1 MQSISGLLMAGQM
14 PKTIDGKAYYY
25 FEHRTTGRNDVKLL
39 KLDEY
44 LGENIGYAFYFK
56 ALEVITELESPYME
70 KGKLM
75 FAKAMGITLADYDRF
90 IDCAI
95 SSGLFDVADDGSVFS
110 PAYLKWMAKKQH
122 AKDAGS
128 KGGKTTADNK
138 AKAQAEC
145 QANSE
150 AKPKPKRSPVPFP
163 RSIIS
168 EIVDY
173 WNATAT
179 AMKCNKITKD
189 VTVAI
194 AKREEYGL
202 DEIKATICNYHKVL
216 QDKECFFNYA
226 WNIVDF
232 FNRKN
237 GFPSFVG
244 GDEIVK
250 RYKTTNDD
258 EQIAKEQDS
267 VKRHF

>member
-1 MQSISGLLMAGQM
+1 MKSPNYIQIDGSMFGDSKIAVLLRRHGAVGLAVYLYSLIQINQSNVDSLHLDEGFTECASVVLDITKETLGKVIETLIGIGLL
-14 PKTIDGKAYYY
+14 ICDGEAYYSHGY
-25 FEHRTTGRNDVKLL
+25 TKRTG
-39 KLDEY
+39 EY
-44 LGENIGYAFYFK
+44 KEANRKRSEAQK
-56 ALEVITELESPYME
+56 
-70 KGKLM
+70 
-75 FAKAMGITLADYDRF
+75 R
-90 IDCAI
+90 
-95 SSGLFDVADDGSVFS
+95 
-110 PAYLKWMAKKQH
+110 
-122 AKDAGS
+122 
-128 KGGKTTADNK
+128 NK
-138 AKAQAEC
+138 AAEREGK
-145 QANSE
+145 E
-150 AKPKPKRSPVPFP
+150 AEPVVLPPQPKPKRSPVPFP